1 MTKINES
8 PEWVDEIDLIARRDK
23 VEGGKDGKIN
33 IQASQL
39 ASRTAFLKGQ
49 LDSLGSEAQESIKA
63 KTDFIRGGELSSSR
77 EEIVYGNLR
86 LVWTGDFPKTVP
98 PESTPENTGGVG
110 PGAWAY
116 TSDAGIRADL
126 GRRGASISADERS
139 GNIQQALHFM
149 TVRQCGA
156 KGDGVTVEDA
166 AFSEAALTSPA
177 SNIAGVG
184 KSENIP
190 RPESTIVYINDGT
203 YLLSDYID
211 VGNRDVTWVASHGAE
226 IINPKYL
233 NGRLYRPGRQNNL
246 YPHGSAGNACGFSVR
261 LQKVGED
268 STDGP
273 EILGITTPARLA
285 TYPDRD
291 IAAFYAEAKMPPAL
305 ATLTGTTFT
314 ATSISFATTLSTAQR
329 RLIRRGMIIDTAG
342 TRYSGVVTGWSTDF
356 KTITVTGWYLYNGG
370 GGTSTPPGGLT
381 AVLNAYTKGWG
392 QNINAQLDPN
402 SFADYCVAAEYSVVN
417 NKGYNVNCWVADF
430 INLGSFKLGT
440 LINLRGNA
448 AGALYGA
455 QISNV
460 ETAINI
466 NTVSN
471 AYFIGVDNND
481 VQMPFGKNTQTF
493 GKANTASTQTIAFR
507 TSGKGTGTADASITV
522 SGGDA
527 TTLATMN
534 LVAAAVITR
543 NVYPHADAADDLG
556 FAGNGRF
563 RNAYLANAPIV
574 TSDEVAKTGS
584 EDGSVSS
591 VDIPDA
597 VLDAWETVNFAMY
610 KMRDAVA
617 DKGWSGARWHFGIIA
632 QRVQDAFE
640 AAGLDAMDYGI
651 IGYDEWEAQDAV
663 YSEAVPEVNQP
674 EIDMPERHVDAVT
687 DEEGNVIK
695 EAYVTPAHHQDAVYI
710 PARPAAL
717 VTPAFA
723 AGSCY
728 SLRYEECLVLEA
740 ACMRRRMDRLTQLLS
755 GGSL

>member
-1 MTKINES
+1 MYHLDNTSGVPEMPEPKDTQTISTRWFGESQEQGGISWPGADWFNIIQAELLAILELASDVPDKTKFNQISQAIKSMINGES
-8 PEWVDEIDLIARRDK
+8 EDLLDFLGMSGDDHLACKIALPGSFLRTQRDK
-23 VEGGKDGKIN
+23 NTEFVSVKDFH
-33 IQASQL
+33 A
-39 ASRTAFLKGQ
+39 T
-49 LDSLGSEAQESIKA
+49 
-63 KTDFIRGGELSSSR
+63 
-77 EEIVYGNLR
+77 
-86 LVWTGDFPKTVP
+86 
-98 PESTPENTGGVG
+98 
-110 PGAWAY
+110 
-116 TSDAGIRADL
+116 
-126 GRRGASISADERS
+126 
-139 GNIQQALHFM
+139 
-149 TVRQCGA
+149 
-156 KGDGVTVEDA
+156 GDGVTIEDE
-166 AFSEAALTSPA
+166 AFSAAAKFCPS
-177 SNIAGVG
+177 SNIAGVS
-184 KSENIP
+184 KSTEVP
-190 RPESTIVYINDGT
+190 RPLSSVVFIPDGT
-203 YLLSDYID
+203 YLLNDYID
-211 VGNRDVTWVASHGAE
+211 VDNKDVTWIASHGAE
-226 IINPKYL
+226 ILNPRFI
-233 NGRLYRPGRQNNL
+233 NGRLHRLGRQNNL

-268 STDGP
+268 ATDGP

-342 TRYSGVVTGWSTDF
+342 TRYSGVVTGWSADF

-370 GGTSTPPGGLT
+370 GGTSTPPAGLT

-440 LINLRGNA
+440 LINLRGNT

-466 NTVSN
+466 NTVTN

-481 VQMPFGKNTQTF
+481 VQMTFGKNTQTF

-534 LVAAAVITR
+534 LVAAATITR
-543 NVYPHADAADDLG
+543 HVYPHADAAVDLG

-591 VDIPDA
+591 VDIPDE

-617 DKGWSGARWHFGIIA
+617 DKGWGNARWHFGIIA
-632 QRVQDAFE
+632 QRVQEAFE

-651 IGYDEWEAQDAV
+651 IGYDEWVAQDAV

-717 VTPAFA
+717 VRPAVA

-740 ACMRRRMDRLTQLLS
+740 AAMRRWRRRFEQNTTGQ
-755 GGSL
+755 